1 MVGVFLETM
10 EQLPN
15 GIFLLVL
22 AEQRSNGNLCGIRSA
37 NKKNDHN
44 GTEHHV
50 PSDKMTKSLKLSV
63 CTFELVK
70 MAQAKLEPND
80 ASEQTLHFHPVPL
93 LLKSPKFLKL
103 KF

>member
-1 MVGVFLETM
+1 
-10 EQLPN
+10 
-15 GIFLLVL
+15 
-22 AEQRSNGNLCGIRSA
+22 
-37 NKKNDHN
+37 
-44 GTEHHV
+44 
-50 PSDKMTKSLKLSV
+50 MTKSLKLSV

-103 KF
+103 KLKLCNSEAQGVLVELREWKT